1 MSLFDI
7 FNKKNIGETLG
18 SLMDT
23 AKEQASGLTKAAPGG
38 VGGLVGAGALGALLG
53 SFMSKGA
60 LQNAA
65 LVGAGAVAWNFY
77 QKWSQSQKEGQP
89 AEPAPVQQ
97 PVAPVQQPVAAVAPA
112 ELDPTAR
119 LLLRAMVFAARA
131 DGHIDATEQDR
142 ISKVVAQMAPGQD
155 TNALLGQLL
164 NAPIDPAA
172 LAAEIRSAEQG
183 EDLYRLSCM
192 IVDIDHFMERSYLD
206 ALAAALKISEARKG
220 QLEEE
225 ARQAK
230 AQLAAHAG

>member
-23 AKEQASGLTKAAPGG
+23 AKEQASGLSKAAPGG

-77 QKWSQSQKEGQP
+77 QKWSQSQKES
-89 AEPAPVQQ
+89 Q
-97 PVAPVQQPVAAVAPA
+97 PVEPAPVQQPVAAVASA

>member
-77 QKWSQSQKEGQP
+77 QKWSQSQKEGQ
-89 AEPAPVQQ
+89 
-97 PVAPVQQPVAAVAPA
+97 AVAPA

-230 AQLAAHAG
+230 AQLAAHAR

>member
-23 AKEQASGLTKAAPGG
+23 AKEQASGLSKAAPGG

-77 QKWSQSQKEGQP
+77 QKWSQSQKES
-89 AEPAPVQQ
+89 Q
-97 PVAPVQQPVAAVAPA
+97 PVEPAPVQQPVAAVAPA

-142 ISKVVAQMAPGQD
+142 ISKVVAQMAPGHD

-206 ALAAALKISEARKG
+206 AVSYTHLTLPTI
-220 QLEEE
+220 L
-225 ARQAK
+225 
-230 AQLAAHAG
+230 LV